1 MTLVQNGCNQRPGQ
15 WWLILIGGVVGL
27 FLTSC
32 AALEQARWQEPEVRL
47 LSTELVRLTPTNAYL
62 ETRFEVTNPNAFGVS
77 LGALDYDVVVNG
89 ARVLGGEQSEGQRLS
104 AGGDTEV
111 LLPVALSFQELASLI
126 SDFSSRDEIDYA
138 VSGGMTF
145 DIPVAGAVRVPA
157 DASGSV
163 PIPRMPTIE
172 VTGLRTDRIGI
183 SGADAVLGLRINNP
197 NLFGLVIDR
206 FSYEFALDNR
216 RVAGGDSQQRVRLDE
231 QSSGLVEIPLSVSFI
246 DTGTSLYNAVVNNQP
261 VSYGLSFESEL
272 ATSLPQMAA
281 FPFSAVQDGNI
292 QFGD

>member
-1 MTLVQNGCNQRPGQ
+1 MAPAPNGFYQPPGRR
-15 WWLILIGGVVGL
+15 WPLLLGGVVCL
-27 FLTSC
+27 FLVSC

-77 LGALDYDVVVNG
+77 LGMLDYDVVVNG
-89 ARVLGGEQSEGQRLS
+89 ARVLDGEQSEGQRIA
-104 AGGDTEV
+104 AGDNTEV
-111 LLPVALSFQELASLI
+111 MLPVALSFQELASLI

-157 DASGSV
+157 NASGSLPV
-163 PIPRMPTIE
+163 PRLPTIE
-172 VTGLRTDRIGI
+172 VTSLRADRVSL

-197 NLFGLVIDR
+197 NRFGLVIDR

-216 RVAGGDSQQRVRLDE
+216 RVASGDSRQQVRLEE
-231 QSSGLVEIPLSVSFI
+231 QGSGMVEIPLSVSFI
-246 DTGTSLYNAVVNNQP
+246 DAGTSLYNAVVNNQP
-261 VSYGLSFESEL
+261 VNYGLSFESEL
-272 ATSLPQMAA
+272 ATSLPQMDA
-281 FPFSAVQDGNI
+281 FPFSTVQDGSI
-292 QFGD
+292 QFGR